1 MKPPMGMDGVVLVMA
16 FEEEFGICIP
26 DSAAAKMRTPQNVI
40 DFVVAERQRVAK
52 MDARTHL
59 LAALDEMGFE
69 DIHPYRSFNELFG
82 RLRVIR
88 WKELG
93 KRLAPFSI
101 PPDVAHGPSD
111 VVAGVSFLAAVIALF
126 ASQWV
131 LAGVCA
137 LLCSVGWLWASRTRR
152 IPDSVDT
159 VAKLS
164 AHLTRPIPETEIAAK
179 VREIVIDQLGLKE
192 GVYGEDKDF
201 VRDLGVD

>member
-1 MKPPMGMDGVVLVMA
+1 MGMDGVELVMA

-26 DSAAAKMRTPQNVI
+26 DSAAEKMRTPRDVI
-40 DFVVAERQRVAK
+40 DFVVSERQRVAQ

-59 LAALDEMGFE
+59 LTVLAAMGFA
-69 DIHPYRSFNELFG
+69 DIRPDMSFNELFG
-82 RLRVIR
+82 SRRVTR

-93 KRLAPFSI
+93 KQLAPFSI
-101 PPDVAHGPSD
+101 PPNVAHGPGGA
-111 VVAGVSFLAAVIALF
+111 VAGWSFLAGVIALF

-137 LLCSVGWLWASRTRR
+137 LLCYVGWLWAGRSRR

-159 VAKLS
+159 VEKLS
-164 AHLTRPIPETEIAAK
+164 AHLTRPISETEIAVK
-179 VREIVIDQLGLKE
+179 VRDIVIEQLGLKE
-192 GVYGEDKDF
+192 GVYGEGKDF